1 MPAKALQAAT
11 VVPAAAAGCR
21 YRLGQ
26 IAPTFWADLLLLLGA
41 NPRDGIRHL
50 QQVLP
55 VVLRG
60 RVFDQATRQP
70 LLDECCVAPP
80 LKAKAAAA
88 R

>member
-26 IAPTFWADLLLLLGA
+26 IAPTFWADLLLLGA

-50 QQVLP
+50 QQGRA

-70 LLDECCVAPP
+70 LLDESCVAPP
-80 LKAKAAAA
+80 LSAKAAAP